1 MQYVKQVYTS
11 TDDFLLKKQFSYII
25 ARHVSPPLLPF
36 SSPYVRYHVSAYIQ
50 SWQLAS
56 TWHWYVP
63 HYNLVFPLFSTI
75 ISPFLKGLAMEI
87 DDEIAADDN
96 DKEILQE
103 IVNNTKLSEGYLT
116 LARDIEV
123 MEPKSPEDIYK
134 VMNILLLTIF
144 VVALVIHNNCG
155 SAICRSI
162 WLMAVAPA
170 PVLILQDRIWLQ
182 HLSMHL
188 WMLGLVRLA
197 FEKKLLLV
205 VWFVWKWSI
214 LSFLLIYIYFVR
226 RTSWWLLHLIRPAV
240 GLPETGYSRT
250 RNMEKPAQPLV
261 WYNYSIL
268 YVFLNRKYYFIWTI
282 Q

>member
-25 ARHVSPPLLPF
+25 ARHVSPPPPPF
-36 SSPYVRYHVSAYIQ
+36 FSLYVRYHVCAYIQ

-63 HYNLVFPLFSTI
+63 HYDLVFPLFSTI

-96 DKEILQE
+96 DKEVLQE

-134 VMNILLLTIF
+134 VMYIWLLTIF

-155 SAICRSI
+155 CAICRSI

-188 WMLGLVRLA
+188 WMLGLARLA
-197 FEKKLLLV
+197 FETTVTYGPICVKIVHLEFFIFWTLCAGQVDDRSIWFVQQWVFWKLV
-205 VWFVWKWSI
+205 VQEQ
-214 LSFLLIYIYFVR
+214 
-226 RTSWWLLHLIRPAV
+226 
-240 GLPETGYSRT
+240 GT
-250 RNMEKPAQPLV
+250 RKSQC
-261 WYNYSIL
+261 SS
-268 YVFLNRKYYFIWTI
+268 
-282 Q
+282 